1 MVQPQSTSASVP
13 RGFFSSQVRMLLA
26 TVAIAVVLG
35 AAAVPWL
42 LSSPARISGLIAGAV
57 PELQGEVRIGTVR
70 LGWTGPLVLE
80 NITVVPRAG
89 GEPPVRIRRIEV
101 SHGLAQIL
109 LSAGDVG
116 RLRIEGLE
124 ADVVYDANRRSNFQG
139 LFVPAAADAPSSAA
153 PRARRS
159 PVRLRLEVADAI
171 VRIDGP
177 WTQEPW
183 VSDPIN
189 VRAAL
194 GPAADGAW
202 SEWVIEPVQ
211 LLADARMEPG
221 VAQGVLAY
229 IAPVLADATRTS
241 GRFSLRLDGA
251 RLPVGQ
257 PAAGTIAGVL
267 AMHEVVLGP
276 GPLVT
281 RLIESLPIQLPAPP
295 AIRIADESHVA
306 FRVADGRVWH
316 EGLEFGLPLAKP
328 GQRLDVH
335 SSGSVGIEDK
345 SLDLKLALPIPA
357 DLPPDRPLLAALAG
371 KSVSV
376 GIGGV
381 LGQPKVNFDGSIKAA
396 AGDVVAD
403 LLDRIRNGAPPPAP
417 APVPPVGAN
426 GGSPPAPGWKPDA
439 PAPAPAASGTGV
451 SAGDPTAAAIV
462 DLVGGV
468 LDEVAKRRAER
479 RAAEAANPDQAPPRR
494 GRLLRRLVPPPEV
507 TPAPPPPP
515 AGP

>member
-1 MVQPQSTSASVP
+1 
-13 RGFFSSQVRMLLA
+13 
-26 TVAIAVVLG
+26 
-35 AAAVPWL
+35 
-42 LSSPARISGLIAGAV
+42 
-57 PELQGEVRIGTVR
+57 
-70 LGWTGPLVLE
+70 VLE
-80 NITVVPRAG
+80 NITVVPRVG
-89 GEPPVRIRRIEV
+89 GEPPIRIRRIEV

-139 LFVPAAADAPSSAA
+139 LFVPAAAEAPSSAA

-183 VSDPIN
+183 VSAPIN

-403 LLDRIRNGAPPPAP
+403 LLNRIRNGAPPPSP
-417 APVPPVGAN
+417 VPVPPAGSN

-439 PAPAPAASGTGV
+439 PVPAPEASGTAV
-451 SAGDPTAAAIV
+451 AAGDPTAAAIV

-494 GRLLRRLVPPPEV
+494 GRLLRRLLPPPEG
-507 TPAPPPPP
+507 TPAPPPPAP
-515 AGP
+515 GP

>member
-1 MVQPQSTSASVP
+1 MAQPQSPSTSRP
-13 RGFFSSQVRMLLA
+13 RGVFSSQVRMLLA
-26 TVAIAVVLG
+26 TLAIAVVVG
-35 AAAVPWL
+35 AAALPWL
-42 LSSPARISGLIAGAV
+42 LSSPARISRLIADAV
-57 PELQGEVRIGTVR
+57 PELQGDVRIGTVR
-70 LGWTGPLVLE
+70 LGWTGPLVIE
-80 NITVVPRAG
+80 NITVVPRVE
-89 GEPPVRIRRIEV
+89 GEPPIRIRRIEV
-101 SHGLAQIL
+101 SHGLAKIL

-124 ADVVYDANRRSNFQG
+124 ADVVYDANRMSNFQE
-139 LFVPAAADAPSSAA
+139 LFVPAASEAASSAA
-153 PRARRS
+153 PRARCS

-183 VSDPIN
+183 VSAPIN
-189 VRAAL
+189 VRASL

-211 LLADARMEPG
+211 LLADARLEPG

-257 PAAGTIAGVL
+257 PAAATIAGVL

-396 AGDVVAD
+396 AGGVVAD

-417 APVPPVGAN
+417 APVSPAAAK
-426 GGSPPAPGWKPDA
+426 GGSPPAGWKPDVT
-439 PAPAPAASGTGV
+439 APAPAASGTGAA
-451 SAGDPTAAAIV
+451 AGDPTAAAII

-494 GRLLRRLVPPPEV
+494 GRLLRRLVPPPEG
-507 TPAPPPPP
+507 TPAPPPA